1 MLLAWTLRQLLRMFH
16 ELDTQEINHTHLD
29 YPEHEITDGN
39 AQRNGD
45 LIETM
50 SRLSKQA
57 FRS

>member
-1 MLLAWTLRQLLRMFH
+1 MLLAWTLRRLLRVFH
-16 ELDTQEINHTHLD
+16 ELDTKEINHTRLD

-45 LIETM
+45 LIEAM
-50 SRLSKQA
+50 SRQSKQA

>member
-1 MLLAWTLRQLLRMFH
+1 MFH
-16 ELDTQEINHTHLD
+16 ELDTQEINHTRLD

-45 LIETM
+45 LIEAM
-50 SRLSKQA
+50 SRQSKQT